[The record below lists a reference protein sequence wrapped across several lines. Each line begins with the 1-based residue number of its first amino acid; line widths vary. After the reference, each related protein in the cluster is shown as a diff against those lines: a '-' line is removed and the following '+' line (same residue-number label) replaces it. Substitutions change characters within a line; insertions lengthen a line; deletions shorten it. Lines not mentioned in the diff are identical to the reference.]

1 MLFNTH
7 TNMNR
12 INDNLD
18 NTLTEITNVMKSLY
32 IIQKRVEES
41 DICQNTKLQ
50 TIRNVLIQAESKLN
64 DTITTID
71 EKLFLE
77 NKLRKRRI
85 REGRRSFA
93 IVEDGSRSRSFAT
106 NSKDLTLED
115 YDDNFIEY

>member
-1 MLFNTH
+1 
-7 TNMNR
+7 MNR

-32 IIQKRVEES
+32 IIQKKVDES

-93 IVEDGSRSRSFAT
+93 IVEDGSRSRSFVT
-106 NSKDLTLED
+106 NSEDLTLED

>member
-93 IVEDGSRSRSFAT
+93 IVEDGSRSRSFVT
-106 NSKDLTLED
+106 NSEDLTLED